1 MIKEAQ
7 LIKRAQLGS
16 STAFGKLVNM
26 YWNKVFLLTTK
37 YCKLE
42 EDEEDIVQETF
53 IQAWQ
58 NIKRFQRNST
68 FFFWLCKIALNLIYE
83 KRRKKKLKT
92 VSLHSLP
99 QDYLKDESI
108 ISPFEE
114 LEIKEL
120 KERLYQFIEHLPRE
134 ERIVYKLRMIESSP
148 YQKIIRITGQSK
160 TTAERCFRRANS
172 KVSKFLQEEN
182 LSRWPSQIMRVLRE
196 Y

>member
-1 MIKEAQ
+1 MIKETE
-7 LIKRAQLGS
+7 LIKLAQLGN
-16 STAFGKLVNM
+16 STAFGKLVNT
-26 YWNKVFLLTTK
+26 YWNKVFLLTSK

-42 EDEEDIVQETF
+42 EDKEGIVQEAF

-92 VSLHSLP
+92 
-99 QDYLKDESI
+99 
-108 ISPFEE
+108 IS

-120 KERLYQFIEHLPRE
+120 KERLHQFIEHLPRK

-148 YQKIIRITGQSK
+148 YQRIIRITGQSK
-160 TTAERCFRRANS
+160 TAAERCFRRANS

-182 LSRWPSQIMRVLRE
+182 LARWPNQIMRALRE